1 VSSTF
6 FQHHPDVEISLLAVN
21 MIADKYQLSRMYNK
35 RSVSENVV
43 HEVQQDETEILPELV
58 QRLLL
63 ELKYTVV
70 DERIDAMQ
78 LALKEA
84 QDREDWN
91 AISLILEQQPLLLQ
105 LRQQL
110 CRALGNRV
118 IVR

>member
-1 VSSTF
+1 
-6 FQHHPDVEISLLAVN
+6 
-21 MIADKYQLSRMYNK
+21 
-35 RSVSENVV
+35 
-43 HEVQQDETEILPELV
+43 
-58 QRLLL
+58 
-63 ELKYTVV
+63 
-70 DERIDAMQ
+70 MQ